1 MNNKTIITIV
11 LAAILALISAFLIL
25 NKITSE
31 KVLEEVNTS
40 QPKRV
45 VAEEVLNENEENAE
59 LEDIKQEEVKKNE
72 ATVTSLNKTA
82 KKTAN
87 VPSID
92 DKVVVQEGSVVEEVE
107 QDYGIRKVGDTVEVT
122 REFRIKSP
130 IKYSFKDFGILYN
143 VEVK

>member
-130 IKYSFKDFGILYN
+130 IKYSFKDFGILDN